1 MQMRGVR
8 GAAEFESIGHLVAD
22 LLDALTLRDA
32 DQPNLEA
39 RIRGA
44 VAEITHR
51 FPIYGR
57 A

>member
-1 MQMRGVR
+1 MRGVR

-32 DQPNLEA
+32 DEPNLEA

-44 VAEITHR
+44 VAAITHR